1 MFNKLNTN
9 ITVEKIDTTESTIK
23 QSSNKSKSTKESSK
37 LSKESSKLSK
47 KSSKSIK
54 ESTKRSESIKE
65 TKNTQNTKLTNII
78 ENDIIK
84 DIETLEDIPLVL
96 SNISEN
102 DKDSYICTDT
112 LFKSKKTKIK
122 KSKSTKYTLIFPKT
136 IEVDNTKYNI
146 INKYI
151 KKNYNSIVNLLYDKN
166 LLKNKNSPYRIIF
179 HIYVNYLHE
188 DLNIIFE

>member
-9 ITVEKIDTTESTIK
+9 ITVEKIDTTETATK
-23 QSSNKSKSTKESSK
+23 QSSKNSKFLKS
-37 LSKESSKLSK
+37 SKESSKSIKTSSKKTESLSK
-47 KSSKSIK
+47 KSKSIK
-54 ESTKRSESIKE
+54 ES
-65 TKNTQNTKLTNII
+65 TKLTNII

-102 DKDSYICTDT
+102 DKDSYIHTDT
-112 LFKSKKTKIK
+112 LLKSKKQKKI
-122 KSKSTKYTLIFPKT
+122 KSTKYTLIFPKT
-136 IEVDNTKYNI
+136 VEVDNNKYKI
-146 INKYI
+146 INKYV
-151 KKNYNSIVNLLYDKN
+151 KKNYNHIVNLLYDKN
-166 LLKNKNSPYRIIF
+166 LLKNKDSPYRIIF

>member
-9 ITVEKIDTTESTIK
+9 ITVEKIDTTETATK
-23 QSSNKSKSTKESSK
+23 QSSKKYKSSKELSKSSKSIKTSSKKTESLSKKSKSTKES
-37 LSKESSKLSK
+37 
-47 KSSKSIK
+47 
-54 ESTKRSESIKE
+54 
-65 TKNTQNTKLTNII
+65 TKLTNII

-102 DKDSYICTDT
+102 DKDSYIHTDT
-112 LFKSKKTKIK
+112 LLKSRKQKKI
-122 KSKSTKYTLIFPKT
+122 KSTKYTLVFPKT
-136 IEVDNTKYNI
+136 VEVDINKYNI
-146 INKYI
+146 INKYV
-151 KKNYNSIVNLLYDKN
+151 KKNYNYIVNLLYDKN
-166 LLKNKNSPYRIIF
+166 LLKNKDSPYRIIF